1 MSESALKSKNHYSD
15 FIVNNSVRK
24 IELILLSAFFCLL
37 SAVILLSF
45 KLVFMA
51 GILIIIAGCAGIILM
66 RRISGLIHYL
76 RTNLS
81 DINMSNQ
88 RQSDYISDFSHRI
101 REPLNNL
108 VIAGGILLDSDLP
121 KKQHELIET
130 FVASTSNMVTAVN
143 ELTMQSAASLS
154 YGTRKM
160 IRFNVYSTL
169 QNTIELYRL
178 KDKPGVDFSLI
189 KEEPENFEY
198 IGDPIIVK
206 QILLDVFNTIE
217 MQIPH
222 DRKKVSITI
231 RKGRST
237 SDSGFVDFELN
248 APEEIDFRCD
258 NNFADNLAAKLTAS
272 VNGSFRQEH
281 SQDKSILHISLPFKN
296 VLPEERMQMASAKI
310 EELTQKARIRK
321 GLKDIKVL
329 LVEDN
334 PINQKITILT
344 LKPLVSSIDTAANGK
359 EALDKFGSSS
369 YDLILMD
376 IQMPVMNGLV
386 AVEKI
391 RALEVSTSAHI
402 PIRAITANAMLGDRE
417 KCIYAGVDDYISK
430 PFQPSALIEKIKVFF
445 AE

>member
-1 MSESALKSKNHYSD
+1 MSETALKSKNHFSD
-15 FIVNNSVRK
+15 FIVNDSVRK
-24 IELILLSAFFCLL
+24 IELISFFALFCLL

-45 KLVFMA
+45 RLILAA
-51 GILIIIAGCAGIILM
+51 GIIIIIAACAGIILI
-66 RRISGLIHYL
+66 RRISGLIYDL
-76 RTNLS
+76 RSNLN
-81 DINMSNQ
+81 DINKSNQ
-88 RQSDYISDFSHRI
+88 KQSDYISDFSHRI

-154 YGTRKM
+154 YGTRKL

-178 KDKPGVDFSLI
+178 KDKPGIDFKLI
-189 KEEPENFEY
+189 RDESENFEY

-206 QILLDVFNTIE
+206 QIFLDVFNTIE

-222 DRKKVSITI
+222 ERKKVSITI
-231 RKGRST
+231 KRGRSAG
-237 SDSGFVDFELN
+237 DSGFVDFELKVPN
-248 APEEIDFRCD
+248 EIDFNRD
-258 NNFADNLAAKLTAS
+258 NNVADNLAAKLTAS
-272 VNGSFRQEH
+272 ANGSFRQEPA
-281 SQDKSILHISLPFKN
+281 QDNTILHISLPLNN
-296 VLPEERMQMASAKI
+296 VLPEIKQQMASPKI
-310 EELTQKARIRK
+310 EELTQKTRVRK
-321 GLKDIKVL
+321 DLKDIKVL

-334 PINQKITILT
+334 PINQKITLLT
-344 LKPLVSSIDTAANGK
+344 LKPLVSIIDTAANGK

-391 RALEVSTSAHI
+391 RALEISTNAHI
-402 PIRAITANAMLGDRE
+402 PIIAITANAMLGDRE

-445 AE
+445 S